1 LQKEEVEEEVD
12 YLEGSDRIKMKRSH
26 SSDND
31 DKKRGRITS
40 DNSTSTRGT
49 DTHIKKVRKDGT
61 HLKHQLRTGANSAVE
76 VISFTQTVTILY
88 STPLLFSVN
97 VFFSIELENNSL

>member
-1 LQKEEVEEEVD
+1 MLKEEVD

-61 HLKHQLRTGANSAVE
+61 HLKHQLRRGANSAVE

-88 STPLLFSVN
+88 YTPVN
-97 VFFSIELENNSL
+97 VLFSIELENNSL

>member
-1 LQKEEVEEEVD
+1 MLKEEVD

-61 HLKHQLRTGANSAVE
+61 HLKHHLRRGANSAVE
-76 VISFTQTVTILY
+76 VISFTLTVTILY
-88 STPLLFSVN
+88 STPVN
-97 VFFSIELENNSL
+97 VLFSIELENNSL